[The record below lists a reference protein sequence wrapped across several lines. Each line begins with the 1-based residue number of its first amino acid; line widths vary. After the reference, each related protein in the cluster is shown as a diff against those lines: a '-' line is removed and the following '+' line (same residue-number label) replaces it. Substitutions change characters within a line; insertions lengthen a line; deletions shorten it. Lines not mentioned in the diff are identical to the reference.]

1 MRVNMK
7 KDADVFGRVL
17 LAHLEGRYSGHLIE
31 RSDGFVDWGS
41 GAEYFEVGRNKD
53 ILRGRK
59 GTRFRF

>member
-31 RSDGFVDWGS
+31 RSDGYVDWGS
-41 GAEYFEVGRNKD
+41 AAEYFEVGRNKD